1 MCQTCTSQACS
12 TPVPGPCPSGMCVTT
27 SVQGQIYKACAPS
40 SLCPAPG
47 SQTFSVNM
55 DFLSALTSAT
65 CCNTDNCNSANLPS
79 PAAGSAN
86 SLQCFSCNAITSQCN
101 SLIQCKGTEDRCFQA
116 SVTIGSNT
124 IPALGCASGNMC
136 AVASS
141 LGTIPFLQSA
151 VKISGLACC
160 DTNLC
165 NTLTATTTTVQTTT
179 TAPTTAP
186 AATTATTPTAPTT
199 ATAATTPTAHTTTTA
214 ATTTAAPTTTT
225 AASTT
230 AAPTKTISTSATAI
244 STSSDACC
252 IRMGMIHLLIGLLVF
267 TVY

>member
-1 MCQTCTSQACS
+1 MNMQDGALVCQTCTGQACS
-12 TPVPGPCPSGMCVTT
+12 TPVLRPCPSGMCVTA

-40 SLCPAPG
+40 SLCPATG
-47 SQTFSVNM
+47 SQTFSVNL
-55 DFLSALTSAT
+55 DFLSALTSAA

-79 PAAGSAN
+79 PAAASAN
-86 SLQCFSCNAITSQCN
+86 SLLCFNCNPITSQCN
-101 SLIQCKGTEDRCFQA
+101 SSIQCKGTEDRCFQA

-124 IPALGCASGNMC
+124 IPAFGCASENMC

-160 DTNLC
+160 GTNLC

-179 TAPTTAP
+179 TAPTTAS
-186 AATTATTPTAPTT
+186 AATTATTTTAPTT
-199 ATAATTPTAHTTTTA
+199 PTAPTTTTA
-214 ATTTAAPTTTT
+214 ATTTAAPT
-225 AASTT
+225 
-230 AAPTKTISTSATAI
+230 KTISTSAAAITTA
-244 STSSDACC
+244 SDACC
-252 IRMGMIHLLIGLLVF
+252 IRLGMIHLLIGLLVF